1 MENYNLLD
9 KLNDIVDFIIGNEN
23 IMEVGSNEKVYLPE
37 VLAFL
42 ESDPDD
48 TKNAKKAIELLRQAN
63 GKINHLIKV
72 IEGIIS
78 DQEFKNILNG
88 TK

>member
-23 IMEVGSNEKVYLPE
+23 IMEVGSNEKVSLPE
-37 VLAFL
+37 VMAFL

-48 TKNAKKAIELLRQAN
+48 TKNAKKAIELLRQVN
-63 GKINHLIKV
+63 GKINHLIKI
-72 IEGIIS
+72 IEEIIN